1 MIEGLELAILG
12 GGGVPPMQPGG
23 IRRVMVPQ
31 ILGYGSKKGFFSD
44 GAASGSKAARGLTA
58 DG

>member
-12 GGGVPPMQPGG
+12 SGDIKPMQPGG

-31 ILGYGSKKGFFSD
+31 ILGYGN
-44 GAASGSKAARGLTA
+44 AARSERPCL
-58 DG
+58 